1 MPRLSKGEIAPSIRG
16 LSEAAARSAAARVA
30 EFERLR
36 DESPPSAAKLSVF
49 LTVTSLAAWESVSL
63 GITPLSSKTLRKYI
77 NELYEG
83 GLSKLLDDAARSIS
97 ETHKSKEAK
106 VANGVKIWQLQAQ
119 QAVDSALD
127 MTVRYLDL
135 LERLKKLSLESEAA
149 ESELQRHYRRY
160 EKHPHIKVVK

>member
-1 MPRLSKGEIAPSIRG
+1 MPRLGKGEIAPSIRV

-36 DESPPSAAKLSVF
+36 DESSPSAAKLSVF
-49 LTVTSLAAWESVSL
+49 LTVTSLAAWESIPL
-63 GITPLSSKTLRKYI
+63 GITPLSSKTLRKHI
-77 NELYEG
+77 NRIYDG
-83 GLSKLLDDAARSIS
+83 GLSKLLDDAASSIS
-97 ETHKSKEAK
+97 GMYKSEVTK
-106 VANGVKIWQLQAQ
+106 VANGVKVWQLQAQ